1 MIWIPLFILNAL
13 VMIVCYIT
21 NPIVC
26 LFSNEEG
33 ELPGFLSYWQTWDD
47 SLNPRFFIVDKVPQ
61 FLKYDYDRHYE
72 EYWGTTPKLQQYG
85 RKRCFARVLDPNFTF
100 KEKIQRYVC
109 RVLWL
114 MRNCGYGFSFYLFGR
129 WAYKNASVE
138 HEKRRDDSHY
148 VRWGYDA
155 SESILTRVWWFKID
169 WYLSKHVH
177 VEGFLGWKINFPFK
191 AEAQY
196 AMIAHRLVPIK
207 IKL

>member
-26 LFSNEEG
+26 LFANEEG

-47 SLNPRFFIVDKVPQ
+47 SCNPRFFIVEKVPR
-61 FLKYDYDRHYE
+61 FLHYDYDRHYE

-85 RKRCFARVLDPNFTF
+85 RQRCFARVLDPNFTF
-100 KEKIQRYVC
+100 KEKVQRYVC

-114 MRNCGYGFSFYLFGR
+114 MRNCGYGFSFYLFGA
-129 WAYKNASVE
+129 WAHKESSVE
-138 HEKRRDDSHY
+138 HEKYRDDSHY
-148 VRWGYDA
+148 VRWGYDT
-155 SESILTRVWWFKID
+155 SESILTRVWWLKID
-169 WYLSKHVH
+169 WFISKHVH
-177 VEGFLGWKINFPFK
+177 VEGYLGWKINYPFK
-191 AEAQY
+191 SDSQY
-196 AMIAHRLVPIK
+196 SMIAHRLVPFK